1 MNSWNQFKQD
11 VSNEK
16 EALDNKFNSKNVTNK
31 VTEMNNSLAR
41 YTARAGISLNPDTNP
56 DYTRAQEIFQELTT
70 GIREYG
76 ELNKKISNQLK
87 NITSNADLVN
97 KLKQVG
103 DVKQSII
110 KLEKELA
117 NLKQDLDTSTIRQNN
132 IQKPRQEV
140 SWYQGIGAKLGFT
153 RPLYIT
159 TIPFLIGF
167 GLFILFL
174 TGLMLRDFFTPA
186 TDYANTIPAYND
198 GGVMALFTNTRFYG
212 VAAGAILVFFIAIIL
227 AFSGQL
233 GKTLK

>member
-1 MNSWNQFKQD
+1 MNSWNQFKNTI
-11 VSNEK
+11 SSEK
-16 EALDNKFNSKNVTNK
+16 ESLDSKFNSGNVGNK
-31 VTEMNNSLAR
+31 VTEMNAALSR
-41 YTARAGISLNPDTNP
+41 YTSRAGISLNPDTDP
-56 DYTRAQEIFQELTT
+56 DYIRAQEIFQELTT

-76 ELNKKISNQLK
+76 EINKKISNELK

-103 DVKQSII
+103 EARQSII
-110 KLEKELA
+110 KLESELK
-117 NLKQDLDTSTIRQNN
+117 NLKQDLDTSSIRQNN

-153 RPLYIT
+153 RPLYVT

-174 TGLMLRDFFTPA
+174 TGLILRDFFTPA

-227 AFSGQL
+227 ALSGQL

>member
-1 MNSWNQFKQD
+1 MNSWNQFKNTI
-11 VSNEK
+11 SSEK
-16 EALDNKFNSKNVTNK
+16 ESLDSKFNSGNVGNK
-31 VTEMNNSLAR
+31 VTEMNAALSR
-41 YTARAGISLNPDTNP
+41 YTSRAGISLNPDTDP
-56 DYTRAQEIFQELTT
+56 DYIRAQEIFQELTT

-76 ELNKKISNQLK
+76 EINKNISNELK

-103 DVKQSII
+103 ETRQSII
-110 KLEKELA
+110 KLENELK
-117 NLKQDLDTSTIRQNN
+117 NLKQDLDTSSIRQNN

-153 RPLYIT
+153 RPLYVT

-167 GLFILFL
+167 GLFLLFL
-174 TGLMLRDFFTPA
+174 TGLILRDFFTPA

-227 AFSGQL
+227 ALSGQL